1 MNAPVAILAGGTGGH
16 IFPGLAV
23 AQALRE
29 RGVPVLWVGAR
40 GRMEAQLVPAH
51 GFPIELIDI
60 SAVRGKGLTTLL
72 AAPMRLVR
80 ALWQSIAILRRHRPR
95 AVISFG
101 GFAAGPGGLAAWLM
115 RLPLLVHEQNSRP
128 GVTNRVLARL
138 ARVLLLGFPEAFAG
152 HRRTH
157 HVGNPVRADIAAL
170 PPPQARASA
179 RASEP
184 HQSVRVL
191 VLGGS
196 QGARALNQGV
206 PVALAAQTVALD
218 VLHQCGKSQESAT
231 QAAYDQAGVQARIQP
246 FIENMA
252 EVYAWADMVVCRA
265 GALTLAEVCAA
276 GIASVLVPLPSAA
289 DDHQTF
295 NAEYLVGQGAA
306 VRVAEGE
313 GFVERLGSAIA
324 ELAGAP
330 NLRLQRAEAARDA
343 ARPDAARDV
352 VEAIMTELQS

>member
-1 MNAPVAILAGGTGGH
+1 MSAPVAILAGGTGGH

-40 GRMEAQLVPAH
+40 GRMEEQLVPAH
-51 GFPIELIDI
+51 GFPIELVDI
-60 SAVRGKGLTTLL
+60 AAVRGKGVTTVL

-138 ARVLLLGFPEAFAG
+138 ARVLLLGFPGAFAG

-170 PPPQARASA
+170 PTPQARAG
-179 RASEP
+179 EQHP
-184 HQSVRVL
+184 SVRVL

-218 VLHQCGKSQESAT
+218 VLHQCGKAQEAAT
-231 QAAYDQAGVQARIQP
+231 QAAYDQAGVRARIQP

-295 NAEYLVGQGAA
+295 NAEYLVSQGAA
-306 VRVAEGE
+306 VRVPEGE
-313 GFVERLGSAIA
+313 VFVERLGKAIA
-324 ELAGAP
+324 ELAADP
-330 NLRLQRAEAARDA
+330 HLRLQRAEAARGA

-352 VEAIMTELQS
+352 VDAIMTELQS